1 MAEKL
6 GYASPSRM
14 LAEMTGPEL
23 DDWRAYYALEADV
36 AQYQTAEGGGLS
48 YSLAVQAAWG
58 PKD

>member
-1 MAEKL
+1 
-6 GYASPSRM
+6 
-14 LAEMTGPEL
+14 MTGPEL